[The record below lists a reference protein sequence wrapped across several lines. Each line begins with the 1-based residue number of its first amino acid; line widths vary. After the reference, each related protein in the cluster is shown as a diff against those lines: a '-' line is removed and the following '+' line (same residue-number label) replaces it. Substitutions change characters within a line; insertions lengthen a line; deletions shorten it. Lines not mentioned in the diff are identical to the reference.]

1 MMAAE
6 DRTEPLAKPARWRTP
21 GMEDMRIVRG
31 TRAGYAPARAK
42 EGRLMRHYRG
52 EVRIE
57 ASPEQVWAILVD
69 KSRLREWTPRSEFTE
84 FSGPLDQVGTTYSD
98 TTRLMGFGF
107 KMTNEVVEVE
117 PPRLYHEQSDDGP
130 IDTVIRLEPDG
141 DATRLLVECDYE
153 IPGRLP
159 GFLKDLIDGRMSQR
173 FPRQMMRDL
182 KALAEAEAPAR
193 A

>member
-1 MMAAE
+1 
-6 DRTEPLAKPARWRTP
+6 
-21 GMEDMRIVRG
+21 
-31 TRAGYAPARAK
+31 
-42 EGRLMRHYRG
+42 MRHYRG

-57 ASPEQVWAILVD
+57 APAEQVWAILVD
-69 KSRLREWTPRSEFTE
+69 KSRLHEWTPRSEFTD

-107 KMTNEVVEVE
+107 RMTNEVVEVE
-117 PPRLYHEQSDDGP
+117 PPRLYHEHSDDGP

-159 GFLKDLIDGRMSQR
+159 GFLKDFIDSRMSQR
-173 FPRQMMRDL
+173 FPREMMRHL
-182 KALAEAEAPAR
+182 KALAEAEARAR

>member
-1 MMAAE
+1 
-6 DRTEPLAKPARWRTP
+6 
-21 GMEDMRIVRG
+21 
-31 TRAGYAPARAK
+31 
-42 EGRLMRHYRG
+42 MRHYRG

-57 ASPEQVWAILVD
+57 APAEQVWAILVD
-69 KSRLREWTPRSEFTE
+69 KSRLHEWTPRSRFTD

-107 KMTNEVVEVE
+107 EMTNEVVEVE
-117 PPRLYHEQSDDGP
+117 APRLYHEHSDDGP
-130 IDTVIRLEPDG
+130 IDTIIRLEPDG

-159 GFLKDLIDGRMSQR
+159 GFLKDFIDGRMSQR
-173 FPRQMMRDL
+173 FPREMMRDL
-182 KALAEAEAPAR
+182 KALAEAEARAR